1 MLLVA
6 RQCIM
11 CIIHIFTYNN
21 VVQFY
26 ALQVLTHGEDS
37 STSAV
42 DSQANG
48 KSSRST
54 LCINPGRLAK
64 GMYGGTFSDVMT
76 MPFLENGKGQWPQQ
90 ARVSIIKL

>member
-1 MLLVA
+1 MYNKVA
-6 RQCIM
+6 K
-11 CIIHIFTYNN
+11 
-21 VVQFY
+21 FY
-26 ALQVLTHGEDS
+26 ALQVLTHAEDS

-42 DSQANG
+42 DSQVNG

-76 MPFLENGKGQWPQQ
+76 LPFLENGQRQWPQQ